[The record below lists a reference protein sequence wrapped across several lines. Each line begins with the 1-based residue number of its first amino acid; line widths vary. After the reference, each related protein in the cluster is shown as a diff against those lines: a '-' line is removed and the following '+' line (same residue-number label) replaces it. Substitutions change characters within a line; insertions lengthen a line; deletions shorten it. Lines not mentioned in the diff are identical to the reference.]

1 VIGAVRVEVVDE
13 DEISPSLRLQLG
25 ALIADGF
32 GAEDPRETAYWGET
46 RPVMR
51 VLAHQDDRVVG
62 QQSVF
67 WIESRPRRRV
77 FGLGDIAVESDCRGQ
92 GIARQLVRAAVDL
105 CRARDAQVILTRT
118 TLLRSTFAALDFTAV
133 KITAAAGSDWMA
145 WSQGPLPDFAFLD
158 PDDV

>member
-67 WIESRPRRRV
+67 WIKSRPRRRV
-77 FGLGDIAVESDCRGQ
+77 FGLGDIAVESDWRGQ